1 MTRSLRSLHSFA
13 FGPQSRSLTSRRVTH
28 FRHPISPRKF
38 TRHGC
43 TVRAIQIS
51 GPENTFDETPE
62 SVSDEQRRISSELMQ
77 SMQEKIQEALEAD
90 KVQVTDTYG
99 DGRHVSIDVTSKLFE
114 GQSSM
119 KRQRM
124 VYKAIWLELQDTVHA
139 VDAMTTKTPAEA
151 AS

>member
-1 MTRSLRSLHSFA
+1 MRSLRCICSF
-13 FGPQSRSLTSRRVTH
+13 GRSLPNMNLTFPARKVVSQIVRHRMPRR
-28 FRHPISPRKF
+28 RA
-38 TRHGC
+38 C
-43 TVRAIQIS
+43 TVRAIQVS

-62 SVSDEQRRISSELMQ
+62 SVSAEQRQISSELMQ

-90 KVQVTDTYG
+90 RVQVTDTYG
-99 DGRHVSIDVTSKLFE
+99 DGRHVSIDVVSKLFD

-139 VDAMTTKTPAEA
+139 VDAMITKTPAEVA
-151 AS
+151 G